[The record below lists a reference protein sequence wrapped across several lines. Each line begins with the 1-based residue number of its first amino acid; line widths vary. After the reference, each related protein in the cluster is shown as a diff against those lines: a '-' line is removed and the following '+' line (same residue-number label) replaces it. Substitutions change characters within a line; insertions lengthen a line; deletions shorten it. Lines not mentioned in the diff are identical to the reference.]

1 MENSN
6 PKADQ
11 IEVEVSEF
19 ENDFDVVSYT
29 KFYDEFLNVDL
40 LQESW
45 PKVESSLEEYGVLCT
60 LDVVEG
66 KMKVARATR
75 DQDPNIILR
84 AMDVLELLSRSV
96 PAEWAIRVLDCS
108 FQYDIIKI
116 GNQEEGICNMYGI
129 TKEQFL
135 ARRKLL
141 AGYVLKV
148 LFELTD
154 CGIFLKGNT
163 IAVIGGSLQ
172 GINIVR
178 RIVEDCIAHDVPPLP
193 RARLMKKKTQ
203 KKKDEINKV
212 ASELMT
218 NLEGLKQNVS

>member
-60 LDVVEG
+60 LDMVEG
-66 KMKVARATR
+66 KMKVSRATR

-141 AGYVLKV
+141 AGYVLK
-148 LFELTD
+148 
-154 CGIFLKGNT
+154 GNT

-193 RARLMKKKTQ
+193 RARLMKKKSQ
-203 KKKDEINKV
+203 KKKDEMNKV
-212 ASELMT
+212 ASELMI
-218 NLEGLKQNVS
+218 NLEGMRI

>member
-1 MENSN
+1 
-6 PKADQ
+6 
-11 IEVEVSEF
+11 
-19 ENDFDVVSYT
+19 
-29 KFYDEFLNVDL
+29 
-40 LQESW
+40 
-45 PKVESSLEEYGVLCT
+45 
-60 LDVVEG
+60 
-66 KMKVARATR
+66 MKVARATR

-116 GNQEEGICNMYGI
+116 GNQEGGICNMYGI

-148 LFELTD
+148 LLFELTD

-163 IAVIGGSLQ
+163 IVVIGAWFTPRNKYSE
-172 GINIVR
+172 
-178 RIVEDCIAHDVPPLP
+178 EDCG
-193 RARLMKKKTQ
+193 RLHC
-203 KKKDEINKV
+203 
-212 ASELMT
+212 S
-218 NLEGLKQNVS
+218 